1 VWKRIV
7 IKLNRELEQ
16 LGQGMA
22 LPWTVFDA
30 KGRSLLRK
38 GMVIDTPQRQALLTE
53 QAIYRSAEGIQSTRA
68 AKDRSGIPFFVIG
81 EWMGRLHTM
90 LHAIAAYRPDFNIVH
105 FDELCIAIQGM
116 CAEDADA
123 ALAAI
128 HLDHDGKYAVR
139 HLIHSALLVELVTN
153 RMGKSPDERQRL
165 IAATLTA
172 NVGMLDLQERLMKQ
186 DGISSS
192 QRDEINRHPE
202 EGVTMLRL
210 AGVQDE
216 LWLEL
221 VLQHHERLDGSGYPR
236 GLRGDEITEDAR
248 IMAIADIYHAKISER
263 MHRAGMLPTD
273 ALRQV
278 LLGQGN
284 DIDSGLSEVF
294 IKELGVYPPG
304 AFVRLANG
312 DIAVVTHRGQE
323 GVSPRV
329 ASIITPRGVAY
340 PRPLPRDPAVKEWS
354 IKEIVARDEPLL
366 LTDLLPLWGY

>member
-1 VWKRIV
+1 M
-7 IKLNRELEQ
+7 IKLDREIEQ
-16 LGQGMA
+16 LGQDMT

-30 KGRSLLRK
+30 RGRSLLRK
-38 GMVIDTPQRQALLTE
+38 GTMIDTPQRLALLTE
-53 QAIYRSAEGIQSTRA
+53 QAVYRGSEGEQSTRA
-68 AKDRSGIPFFVIG
+68 VKDRSGIPFFVIG

-90 LHAIAAYRPDFNIVH
+90 LHDIAAHRQDFNIAQ
-105 FDELCIAIQGM
+105 FNELCVAIQLM

-128 HLDHDGKYAVR
+128 HLDHGGKYAVR

-153 RMGKSPDERQRL
+153 RMGKLPDERQRL

-172 NVGMLDLQERLMKQ
+172 NVGMLDLQEQLIKQ
-186 DGISSS
+186 GGISSN
-192 QRDEINRHPE
+192 QREEINRHPE
-202 EGVTMLRL
+202 EGVVMLRL

-236 GLRGDEITEDAR
+236 SLRGDEIQEDAR
-248 IMAIADIYHAKISER
+248 IMAIADIYHAMISER

-340 PRPLPRDPAVKEWS
+340 PRPLPRDPAAREWA
-354 IKEIVARDEPLL
+354 IKEIMARDGSLL

>member
-1 VWKRIV
+1 M
-7 IKLNRELEQ
+7 IKLDHELEQ

-30 KGRSLLRK
+30 MRRSLLRK
-38 GMVIDTPQRQALLTE
+38 GMVIDSPQRLALLTE
-53 QAIYRSAEGIQSTRA
+53 QAVYRDAEGGQAQHS

-81 EWMGRLHTM
+81 EWMGRLNTM
-90 LHAIAAYRPDFNIVH
+90 LHAIAAHSPDFNIGQFH
-105 FDELCIAIQGM
+105 ELCVAIQVM

-128 HLDHDGKYAVR
+128 HLDRDGKYVVR

-172 NVGMLDLQERLMKQ
+172 NVGMLDLQERLVKQ
-186 DGISSS
+186 GEISSS
-192 QRDEINRHPE
+192 QRQEINRHPE
-202 EGVTMLRL
+202 EGKTLLRL

-216 LWLEL
+216 LWLEM

-236 GLRGDEITEDAR
+236 GLRSDEIQKGAR

-263 MHRAGMLPTD
+263 MHRSGMLPTT

-284 DIDSGLSEVF
+284 DIDSRLSEVF

-304 AFVRLANG
+304 AFVRLGNG

-329 ASIITPRGVAY
+329 ASVITPRGVAY
-340 PRPLPRDPAVKEWS
+340 PRPLPRDPMAREWA
-354 IKEIVARDEPLL
+354 IKEIMARDESLL
-366 LTDLLPLWGY
+366 LTDLMPLWGY